1 MRLYLCVMLALSFF
15 SASALTSEQQTF
27 SDAASWAKQTAN
39 QALKPNALPLNIDD
53 YCKDAA
59 CKREIRNPKE
69 SRLSD
74 SDINSQKNLAFA
86 KDETAQAIQNN
97 FNKGKPD
104 IKNDPAMRFALI
116 GQENAFEITHGISNA
131 YVDCKTG
138 QQCLKKSTPK
148 VCSQPTNTPVPC
160 NETAILNNP
169 QLITGITPYQPRIY
183 QRTYARQYEF
193 DTVTLPKKAQTIISI
208 TIPRLYAGLMWVD
221 RVGFY
226 INDRLVYTYISNSE
240 SHPLG
245 CDPDFYDCEAQTEQ
259 QTITFDPPLNLSST
273 TIKFSRKVT
282 LENGATY
289 DAENWPTPSNV
300 LGRIV
305 WGHTDYEVS
314 WNKQCD
320 RLIPQC
326 KPMGRKCIE
335 GKETRNIDGIEVTLD
350 CWKYQTLYQCQMADT
365 CQSLPSECET
375 VKTQC
380 SLKQNGVCVEQ
391 EVTKNCF
398 EKSCRATQ
406 MQCGEQSFCLDGDC
420 YVEEPKLNGNFD
432 KSVAALAGLAEAVKD
447 VGDPP
452 KIFTGKPMK
461 CDKKLAGFNDCCK
474 DSGWGQSLGAKC
486 SEGEKA
492 LGKAKEKGL
501 TLYVGQY
508 CAKKVLGVCTR
519 KKRSYCVYDSKLAK
533 IIQEQGSIGQLG
545 KGLGSA
551 KNPTCAAI
559 TPEELGQI
567 NFEYIDFSEF
577 YPEMHANT
585 NLPNFD
591 EIKKRLQS
599 AAGE

>member
-1 MRLYLCVMLALSFF
+1 MRLYLCVVLALSFF

-39 QALKPNALPLNIDD
+39 QALKPSSLPLNIDD

-86 KDETAQAIQNN
+86 KDEAAQAIQNN

-116 GQENAFEITHGISNA
+116 GQENAFEVTHGISNA
-131 YVDCKTG
+131 YVDCDAGT
-138 QQCLKKSTPK
+138 QCLIKNHTRICTSPTNNNVPCYSTPVAQVEIGVTHYQCQSGWTLK
-148 VCSQPTNTPVPC
+148 GITCHGFETQCRFDKSNRTVDSAIFNSCFSSGGYTSTFYWNGQRVLPKNGYHKGEYKYSTSTNGCGMATTQLYEICGPVPIEKPATMTC
-160 NETAILNNP
+160 DV
-169 QLITGITPYQPRIY
+169 GY
-183 QRTYARQYEF
+183 
-193 DTVTLPKKAQTIISI
+193 TLSGAQCIKNTFSWKTDCSLLKDCKKTNQ
-208 TIPRLYAGLMWVD
+208 V
-221 RVGFY
+221 
-226 INDRLVYTYISNSE
+226 
-240 SHPLG
+240 
-245 CDPDFYDCEAQTEQ
+245 
-259 QTITFDPPLNLSST
+259 
-273 TIKFSRKVT
+273 
-282 LENGATY
+282 
-289 DAENWPTPSNV
+289 
-300 LGRIV
+300 
-305 WGHTDYEVS
+305 
-314 WNKQCD
+314 
-320 RLIPQC
+320 
-326 KPMGRKCIE
+326 CIE
-335 GKETRNIDGIEVTLD
+335 GPQTRIINGIPTHLD
-350 CWKYQTLYQCQMADT
+350 CWKYQVNHLCELSDSCA
-365 CQSLPSECET
+365 SLPKDCKEQSRS
-375 VKTQC
+375 C
-380 SLKQNGVCVEQ
+380 SLKQNGVCVE
-391 EVTKNCF
+391 EEIKKSCP

-420 YVEEPKLNGNFD
+420 YVPEPKLNGNFD
-432 KSVAALAGLAEAVKD
+432 KSASALAGLAEAVKD
-447 VGDPP
+447 IGDPP

-567 NFEYIDFSEF
+567 NFEHIDFSEF

>member
-39 QALKPNALPLNIDD
+39 QALKPSSLPLNIDD

-183 QRTYARQYEF
+183 QHAYVRQYEF
-193 DTVTLPKKAQTIISI
+193 DNATLPKKAQTIISV
-208 TIPRLYAGLMWVD
+208 TIPIVFAD
-221 RVGFY
+221 DNADTTTEFY
-226 INDRLVYTYISNSE
+226 LNDHLIYTHRGMNS
-240 SHPLG
+240 ST
-245 CDPDFYDCEAQTEQ
+245 CDPDFEDCDETATPG
-259 QTITFDPPLNLSST
+259 TINFSPPLSLAT
-273 TIKFSRKVT
+273 KAVTFSRIIKVQGKGART
-282 LENGATY
+282 LP
-289 DAENWPTPSNV
+289 NWSTPSNMT
-300 LGRIV
+300 GRIV
-305 WGHTDYEVS
+305 WGYTDYEVTWS
-314 WNKQCD
+314 KQCD

-326 KPMGRKCIE
+326 KPIGRKCIE

-486 SEGEKA
+486 SEGEEA

-567 NFEYIDFSEF
+567 NFEHIDFSEF

-599 AAGE
+599 AAGG